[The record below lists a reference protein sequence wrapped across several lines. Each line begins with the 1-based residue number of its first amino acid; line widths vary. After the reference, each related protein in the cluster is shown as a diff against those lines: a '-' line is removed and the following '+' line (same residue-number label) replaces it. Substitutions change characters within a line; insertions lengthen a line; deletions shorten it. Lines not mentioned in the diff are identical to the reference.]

1 MKRNHTHLIPKM
13 ELRGFVVASVKKN
26 MAISAVLG
34 TFGAYAW
41 YSGVYK
47 YQIDQIAAYKAKQQ

>member
-1 MKRNHTHLIPKM
+1 MNGLTHIDFL
-13 ELRGFVVASVKKN
+13 FFQ
-26 MAISAVLG
+26 VLG

-47 YQIDQIAAYKAKQQ
+47 YQIDQIAAYKVR